1 MAATYQSKTGVTLG
15 LNATPQNITLPSGST
30 SGELVLIHYVQVGAS
45 GSTGVFSVTGGSD
58 LIPAYMYN
66 NASGYHSAG
75 LKYKYLDSTDISN
88 GYITVSGSDEYS
100 ITARVNVYRISGSI
114 ASIDAS
120 AAGIKA
126 DTTPSYNVTKTPLIG
141 NSLII
146 AMSSITGNTGNS
158 GSGYAIATSNPSWT
172 EVIDEVI
179 ENIGGGTDDVC
190 IVMAHATRPEITAT
204 GDLSMTF
211 VNGNDSYGIL
221 VVVNPTTS
229 VSASSDVGVINVVSP
244 SVTTGPDGSMFSTHS
259 SFSILADGGGSIL
272 DNYSDVTFPIE
283 IKATDSLGRRILNYT
298 RTPTISSTGTL
309 SVGSGATSAF
319 VAGLL
324 DSHNVEFSNTG
335 NFTITATDGSVS
347 GTSASFD
354 IFELTSIEQHQGN
367 IFTPVRFF
375 PSMST
380 VKHINIFMAPTSGIS
395 GTNEEAAIKFYF
407 NQSATASFTKYVT
420 RNDIAKG
427 YVSFEINK
435 PYVNAM
441 QLEIEYFNS
450 ENLNPSGTYSNL
462 GVADFSP
469 SFAEVIYE
477 PTTTIR

>member
-58 LIPAYMYN
+58 LIPAVMYN

-75 LKYKYLDSTDISN
+75 LKYKYLDSTDIAN
-88 GYITVSGSDEYS
+88 GYITVRGSDTHG
-100 ITARVNVYRISGSI
+100 ITVRVNVYRISGSI
-114 ASIDAS
+114 ASVDAS
-120 AAGIKA
+120 ADVITV

-172 EVIDEVI
+172 EVTDEVI

-244 SVTTGPDGSMFSTHS
+244 SVTTG
-259 SFSILADGGGSIL
+259 SFGPIDSFEILTAGGGAIP
-272 DNYSDVTFPIE
+272 DNYTGQTFA
-283 IKATDSLGRRILNYT
+283 IKVRAKDSSGNTILSYSG
-298 RTPTISSTGTL
+298 TPTITSTGTL
-309 SVGSGATSAF
+309 SIGSGVTPAF
-319 VAGLL
+319 TNGVLS
-324 DSHNVEFSNTG
+324 SHNVQYSNTG
-335 NFTITATDGSVS
+335 SFTITSTDGATT

-354 IFELTSIEQHQGN
+354 IFQLTNIQQHQGN